1 MDARTEELHKK
12 IQALSDE
19 LSSHAN
25 VIDDPQ
31 CAALCETSA
40 EAMGGLSTAF
50 DHFKN
55 RSEKAW
61 QK

>member
-1 MDARTEELHKK
+1 MDAKTTELHNK
-12 IQALSDE
+12 IQTLRDE
-19 LSSHAN
+19 LSSHADS
-25 VIDDPQ
+25 IDDPQ

-50 DHFKN
+50 EHFKN
-55 RSEKAW
+55 HSEKAW

>member
-1 MDARTEELHKK
+1 MDARTEELHNK
-12 IQALSDE
+12 IQTLRDE
-19 LSSHAN
+19 LSLHAN
-25 VIDDPQ
+25 AIGDPQ

-40 EAMGGLSTAF
+40 EAMGGLSMAF